1 MTEAAE
7 VDATVLVLRTIADQ
21 LAEVPPGAT
30 RCMPVKDAAYIAGI
44 SEAQMRRRCELSVFS
59 VDRGGYGRKIGARWW
74 VVIAP
79 FILTLPVG
87 ALHRVNMLN
96 RARMRD

>member
-1 MTEAAE
+1 MDAAE
-7 VDATVLVLRTIADQ
+7 VEATVLALRTIADR
-21 LAEVPPGAT
+21 LADVPPGVT
-30 RCMPVKDAAYIAGI
+30 RCMPVKDAAYIAAI
-44 SEAQMRRRCELSVFS
+44 SEAQMRRRCEQNVFGIHT
-59 VDRGGYGRKIGARWW
+59 GGYGRKIGARWW

-79 FILTLPVG
+79 FIVTLPVG